1 MNFVHFFFC
10 KSSERRKFE
19 AVVSLRQKIKQRKK
33 NKQKNRRIR
42 LLEKSF
48 PTRHEINPDLGSTH
62 TTKPKRF
69 STSDELYVQKK
80 IYTVNMNQIKEFLEL
95 D

>member
-33 NKQKNRRIR
+33 KQKNRRIR